1 MITHRQTAIHAMAG
15 GTETKRRASVSSL
28 YSIKSVHKP
37 DSFPSSSCCSFTTAP
52 TIYHHQCSLP
62 PCLPHSPHR
71 LQGTPSPL
79 FLLFSALFFSAL
91 FFSALFFLALAQLH
105 SLFTTPIF
113 NIFVSP
119 MPWSTFYSLHSLA
132 RCAKQQIVQFI
143 WLRTC

>member
-1 MITHRQTAIHAMAG
+1 MAG
-15 GTETKRRASVSSL
+15 GTEMKRRASVSSL

-37 DSFPSSSCCSFTTAP
+37 DSFPSSSRCSFTTAP

-62 PCLPHSPHR
+62 PCPPHSPR
-71 LQGTPSPL
+71 CLQGTPSPL
-79 FLLFSALFFSAL
+79 FLLFSALFF
-91 FFSALFFLALAQLH
+91 LALAQLR

-132 RCAKQQIVQFI
+132 RCAKQQIIQFV
-143 WLRTC
+143 W

>member
-15 GTETKRRASVSSL
+15 GTEMKRRASVSSL
-28 YSIKSVHKP
+28 YSIKLVRKP
-37 DSFPSSSCCSFTTAP
+37 NSFPSSSHCSFTTAP

-62 PCLPHSPHR
+62 PCPPHSPRR

-91 FFSALFFLALAQLH
+91 FFLALAQLC

-132 RCAKQQIVQFI
+132 RCAKQQIVWFI